1 LKSISKGLE
10 GVNSYVEEE
19 LLRLPPGIAML
30 VSNDI
35 ERPILVDIRARKS
48 RHGGESVKILNKSSR
63 KISPGTKK
71 ESKTEPVNEKKSQSP
86 PPKRK
91 PSRNPKKD
99 SGGLFN
105 KLFGSESK

>member
-1 LKSISKGLE
+1 
-10 GVNSYVEEE
+10 VNSYVEEE

-35 ERPILVDIRARKS
+35 ERPILVDIRVRKS
-48 RHGGESVKILNKSSR
+48 KHGGESVKILNKSSS
-63 KISPGTKK
+63 KASPGVKK
-71 ESKTEPVNEKKSQSP
+71 ESKTEPTTKPVEEKKSQSP

-91 PSRNPKKD
+91 PSRNPKKE